1 MTTPNIEEA
10 KRRLNRSISNQQ
22 ALRRAISRSASE
34 LRGEVEE
41 SPELTPTVEQEPVN
55 IDGVLGVRDRS

>member
-1 MTTPNIEEA
+1 MTTPNIAAA
-10 KRRLNRSISNQQ
+10 KERLDRSVKNQQ

-55 IDGVLGVRDRS
+55 IDGVLSVRDRI